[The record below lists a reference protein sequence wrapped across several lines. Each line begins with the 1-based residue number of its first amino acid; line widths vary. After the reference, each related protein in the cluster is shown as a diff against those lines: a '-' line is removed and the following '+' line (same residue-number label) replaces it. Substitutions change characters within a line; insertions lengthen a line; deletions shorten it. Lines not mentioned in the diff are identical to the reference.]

1 MSRKYS
7 LNLSNIIADSHAK
20 YYWLGFI
27 AGDGNIAKNEARIRI
42 ELKDIDLS
50 HLQKFQNFMES
61 NTPITERINNKG
73 CHAYTVSINSAE
85 LKRYLAQYNLVPNKT
100 PIYTM
105 PLDKIPYEFYWDLV
119 RGLMDADGCIHIRT
133 NGSPIITF
141 VSANKECVEQMKKIW
156 QTENKICFQNNAYK
170 IAIEGQKAILILD
183 NIYKNS
189 TEEIRLDRKYNL
201 YRSLTK

>member
-7 LNLSNIIADSHAK
+7 LNLSNIITDSHAK

-105 PLDKIPYEFYWDLV
+105 P
-119 RGLMDADGCIHIRT
+119 
-133 NGSPIITF
+133 
-141 VSANKECVEQMKKIW
+141 
-156 QTENKICFQNNAYK
+156 
-170 IAIEGQKAILILD
+170 
-183 NIYKNS
+183 
-189 TEEIRLDRKYNL
+189 
-201 YRSLTK
+201 